1 MNGLFDDAQVIHTYT
16 RAQAITDGVLVEVTA
31 TAREAG
37 FTVPVALSA
46 AAHAEAVAWD
56 ETNAAC
62 QDQAGRLWDVLV
74 MAHYAAARQQATDR
88 VRFGVLRI
96 PNTPRATTPRITRLI
111 AHIGPCDQGEPVL
124 TIMVPGED

>member
-1 MNGLFDDAQVIHTYT
+1 MSGWFDGAPVIHTYT
-16 RAQAITDGVLVEVTA
+16 RAQAITDGALVEVTA

-56 ETNAAC
+56 EQNAAY

-74 MAHYAAARQQATDR
+74 MAHHAATRQRFTDR

-96 PNTPRATTPRITRLI
+96 ANTPRATTPRITRLI
-111 AHIGPCDQGEPVL
+111 AHIGPGDHAEPVL
-124 TIMVPGED
+124 TIMAPGED